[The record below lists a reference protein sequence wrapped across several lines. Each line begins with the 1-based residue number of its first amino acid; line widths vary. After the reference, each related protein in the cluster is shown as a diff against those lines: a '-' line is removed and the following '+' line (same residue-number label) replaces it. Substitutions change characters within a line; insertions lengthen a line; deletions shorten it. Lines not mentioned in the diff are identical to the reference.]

1 MASKAST
8 LISRPWVLVTTG
20 FIAAYT
26 SYLIWSNWPSQ
37 EAHPSLRRRGAV
49 RSRGNTRAQT
59 RIWTSASSE
68 SSLPFGLIHVDF
80 EGIVVRFPNGP
91 EPPTVE
97 EISEALNLTSYTA
110 YDVTINIQMAAL
122 RYIFSILVR
131 PVEELPPEQVD
142 AARDLQD
149 LVPYLRQPNIDELLA
164 RVHVLCSGL
173 WRFHQAAAARA
184 FADWCGLD
192 RLPILSEAADLAL
205 TETPADSDRE
215 DEGEPAQGYVTSIM
229 LVGYFND

>member
-26 SYLIWSNWPSQ
+26 SYLIWSNWPSP
-37 EAHPSLRRRGAV
+37 EANPSLRRRGAV
-49 RSRGNTRAQT
+49 RSRNNARAHT

-68 SSLPFGLIHVDF
+68 PSLPFGLIHVDF

-91 EPPTVE
+91 EPPTVD
-97 EISEALNLTSYTA
+97 EIAEALNLASYNA
-110 YDVTINIQMAAL
+110 YDVTIKIQEAAL

-131 PVEELPPEQVD
+131 PVEELPSEQVD
-142 AARDLQD
+142 AARDLQE

-164 RVHVLCSGL
+164 RIHLLCSGP
-173 WRFHQAAAARA
+173 WKFHQAAVARA
-184 FADWCGLD
+184 FADHCGLD
-192 RLPILSEAADLAL
+192 RMPILPDAADLGL
-205 TETPADSDRE
+205 TETTANSDHE
-215 DEGEPAQGYVTSIM
+215 DEGEPAQGYSTSTM
-229 LVGYFND
+229 PENFYCD

>member
-1 MASKAST
+1 MASKASS

-26 SYLIWSNWPSQ
+26 SYVIWSNWPSQ
-37 EAHPSLRRRGAV
+37 EAHPNLRRRGAV
-49 RSRGNTRAQT
+49 RSRNNTRAHT

-68 SSLPFGLIHVDF
+68 PSLPFGLIHVDF

-91 EPPTVE
+91 ETPTVE
-97 EISEALNLTSYTA
+97 EIAEALNLATQNA
-110 YDVTINIQMAAL
+110 YDLTIKIQEAAL

-131 PVEELPPEQVD
+131 PAEELPSEQVE

-164 RVHVLCSGL
+164 RIHVVCSGP
-173 WRFHQAAAARA
+173 WKFNQVAAARA
-184 FADWCGLD
+184 FAEHCGLD
-192 RLPILSEAADLAL
+192 RMPIISGAADLSL
-205 TETPADSDRE
+205 TETTADSDHE
-215 DEGEPAQGYVTSIM
+215 DEGEPAQGYVIPVM
-229 LVGYFND
+229 L

>member
-1 MASKAST
+1 MASKASS

-37 EAHPSLRRRGAV
+37 EAHPGLRRRGAV
-49 RSRGNTRAQT
+49 RSRNNTRAQT

-68 SSLPFGLIHVDF
+68 PTLPFGLIHVDF

-97 EISEALNLTSYTA
+97 EISEALNLTSYNA
-110 YDVTINIQMAAL
+110 YDLTIKIQEAAL

-131 PVEELPPEQVD
+131 PVEELPSEQVD

-149 LVPYLRQPNIDELLA
+149 LVPYLRQASIDELLA
-164 RVHVLCSGL
+164 RIHLVCSGP
-173 WRFHQAAAARA
+173 WKFNQVAAARA
-184 FADWCGLD
+184 FAEHCGLD
-192 RLPILSEAADLAL
+192 RMPILPDAADLGL
-205 TETPADSDRE
+205 TETTANSDHE
-215 DEGEPAQGYVTSIM
+215 DDGEPAQGYLSSI
-229 LVGYFND
+229 LLCQVLR

>member
-26 SYLIWSNWPSQ
+26 SYLIWSNWPSE
-37 EAHPSLRRRGAV
+37 EAHSSLRRRGAV
-49 RSRGNTRAQT
+49 RSRNNTRAHT

-68 SSLPFGLIHVDF
+68 PSLPFGLIHVDF

-97 EISEALNLTSYTA
+97 EIGEALNLVSYNA
-110 YDVTINIQMAAL
+110 YDLTMKIQETAL
-122 RYIFSILVR
+122 KYIFSILAR
-131 PVEELPPEQVD
+131 PAEELPSEQVD

-164 RVHVLCSGL
+164 RIHVLCSGP
-173 WRFHQAAAARA
+173 WKFEQVAVARA
-184 FADWCGLD
+184 FADHCGLD
-192 RLPILSEAADLAL
+192 RMPMLPDAADLGL
-205 TETPADSDRE
+205 TETTADSDRE
-215 DEGEPAQGYVTSIM
+215 DEGEPAQGYVASVM
-229 LVGYFND
+229 LQLHLH